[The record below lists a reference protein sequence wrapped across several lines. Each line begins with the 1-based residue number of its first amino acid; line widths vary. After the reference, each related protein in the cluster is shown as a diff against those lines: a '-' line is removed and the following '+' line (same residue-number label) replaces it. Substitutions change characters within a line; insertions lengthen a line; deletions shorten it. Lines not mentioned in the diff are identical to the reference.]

1 MSFKKVRKEMSNS
14 IENVHTTIDV
24 YKRLI
29 ERATDEMLKV
39 YSYAPR
45 DYEDLVQGGLSVGS
59 ESDLLLRQ
67 AALLEAG
74 QSTETRMIQSKTLSI
89 LDSNA
94 KGYVNAQIASIT
106 GAKLVKVTGDS
117 ISYEFKAQAHRNNDG
132 YTIHTT
138 FDATYGG
145 GDSLVFIQPYLGLI
159 REDSIDEHL
168 YSATYEAVEV
178 LLSMAHLSGIEGN
191 QIEFVKRIRDN
202 DLIPDINLNGLSD
215 EEIEESLKN
224 SGQNVQ
230 SDTMRFIKQRSGLS
244 DCEFAE
250 KIARLTGTVS
260 EFDLSQLSFHFEYDI
275 EIDEETFQS
284 YFEIAEDSDSKFDV
298 ADNDS
303 SIFTT
308 TVIAEINKLV
318 KTDLFGDIFDF
329 GINDDYTF
337 KDVVKA
343 ANGGQTDFEFDASA
357 EEITDDPDIFEQ
369 VLGRF
374 FEGYYFGRDYYY
386 KVRMSMKIDQE
397 AKTLEVSAMFVP
409 YPASGGAGVSNGDE
423 FVVYDG
429 YSQLLCDYVEDNLED
444 WEEEL
449 GRQIDYADASERA
462 RSNFE
467 DVDNFNPASTLVSTV
482 ISLEN

>member
-1 MSFKKVRKEMSNS
+1 MSNS

-29 ERATDEMLKV
+29 ERAADEMLKI

-45 DYEDLVQGGLSVGS
+45 GFEDLMQGGLSVGN
-59 ESDLLLRQ
+59 ESNLLLRQ

-89 LDSNA
+89 LTSNA
-94 KGYVNAQIASIT
+94 RGDASTHIASIV
-106 GAKLVKVTGDS
+106 GAQFIKVTGDS

-132 YTIHTT
+132 CTIHTS
-138 FDATYGG
+138 FDAKYGG
-145 GDSLVFIQPYLGLI
+145 SKRLVIPGAYRGLI
-159 REDSIDEHL
+159 REESIDEEL
-168 YSATYEAVEV
+168 YSVTVKAVEV
-178 LLSMAHLSGIEGN
+178 LLSMTHLSGIEDN

-202 DLIPDINLNGLSD
+202 DLIPDVNLNSLSD
-215 EEIEESLKN
+215 VAIEESLKN
-224 SGQNVQ
+224 LGSNVQ
-230 SDTMRFIKQRSGLS
+230 SDTMRFIMRQSGLS

-250 KIARLTGTVS
+250 KLACLTGTVS

-303 SIFTT
+303 SIFTPD
-308 TVIAEINKLV
+308 VIASINKLV

-329 GINDDYTF
+329 NISDDYAF
-337 KDVVKA
+337 KDAVKA
-343 ANGGQTDFEFDASA
+343 ASNGQTDFEFDASA

-386 KVRMSMKIDQE
+386 KVRMSMKIDKE
-397 AKTLEVSAMFVP
+397 SKTLEVSAMFVP

-429 YSQLLCDYVEDNLED
+429 YPQLLEDYVEDNIED

-449 GRQIDYADASERA
+449 GRQIDYEDANERA
-462 RSNFE
+462 RSNFD

>member
-1 MSFKKVRKEMSNS
+1 MSNA

-29 ERATDEMLKV
+29 ERAIDEMIKI

-45 DYEDLVQGGLSVGS
+45 GFEDLMQGDLSVGN
-59 ESDLLLRQ
+59 ESDMLLRQ
-67 AALLEAG
+67 AALLETG
-74 QSTETRMIQSKTLSI
+74 QSTETRLIQSKTSSI
-89 LDSNA
+89 LTSNA
-94 KGYVNAQIASIT
+94 RGDASTHIASTVGGQFI
-106 GAKLVKVTGDS
+106 KVNGDS
-117 ISYEFKAQAHRNNDG
+117 ISYEFKAQVHRNDNG
-132 YTIHTT
+132 CTIHTS
-138 FDATYGG
+138 FDAKYGG
-145 GDSLVFIQPYLGLI
+145 SKRLVIPGSYRVLI
-159 REDSIDEHL
+159 REESIDEEL
-168 YSATYEAVEV
+168 YSVTAKAVEV
-178 LLSMAHLSGIEGN
+178 LLSMTDLSKIKGN

-202 DLIPDINLNGLSD
+202 DLIPDVNLNSLSD
-215 EEIEESLKN
+215 GEIEESLKN
-224 SGQNVQ
+224 LGSNVQ

-284 YFEIAEDSDSKFDV
+284 YFEIDEDSDSKFDV
-298 ADNDS
+298 ADNNS
-303 SIFTT
+303 SIFTPD
-308 TVIAEINKLV
+308 VIASINKLV
-318 KTDLFGDIFDF
+318 KTDLFGDIFNFD
-329 GINDDYTF
+329 INDDYAF
-337 KDVVKA
+337 KDAVKA

-357 EEITDDPDIFEQ
+357 EEITDNPDIFEQ

-386 KVRMSMKIDQE
+386 KVRMSMKIDKE
-397 AKTLEVSAMFVP
+397 AKTLEVSAMFVLH
-409 YPASGGAGVSNGDE
+409 PASGGAGVSNGDE

-429 YSQLLCDYVEDNLED
+429 GTQLLDDYVEDNIGD

-449 GRQIDYADASERA
+449 GHAIDYEDANERA

-467 DVDNFNPASTLVSTV
+467 DADNFNPDSTLVSTV

>member
-1 MSFKKVRKEMSNS
+1 
-14 IENVHTTIDV
+14 
-24 YKRLI
+24 
-29 ERATDEMLKV
+29 MLKI

-45 DYEDLVQGGLSVGS
+45 EHEDLMQGDLNIGN
-59 ESDLLLRQ
+59 ESDMLLRQ
-67 AALLEAG
+67 AALLEIG
-74 QSTETRMIQSKTLSI
+74 QSTETRVIQSKTLNI
-89 LDSNA
+89 LTSNA
-94 KGYVNAQIASIT
+94 RGDVSTHIASIV
-106 GAKLVKVTGDS
+106 GAQFIKVTGDS
-117 ISYEFKAQAHRNNDG
+117 VSYEFKAQAHRNNDG
-132 YTIHTT
+132 CTIHTS
-138 FDATYGG
+138 FDAKYGG
-145 GDSLVFIQPYLGLI
+145 SKCLVIPGSYRGLI
-159 REDSIDEHL
+159 REESIDEEL
-168 YSATYEAVEV
+168 YSVTAKAVEV
-178 LLSMAHLSGIEGN
+178 LLSMTDLPKIEDN

-202 DLIPDINLNGLSD
+202 DLIPGVNLNGLSD
-215 EEIEESLKN
+215 VAIEEYLKHLG
-224 SGQNVQ
+224 SNVQ
-230 SDTMRFIKQRSGLS
+230 SDTMRFIMRQSGLS
-244 DCEFAE
+244 NCAFAE
-250 KIARLTGTVS
+250 KLAGLTGTAS

-303 SIFTT
+303 STFTP

-329 GINDDYTF
+329 DINDDYAF
-337 KDVVKA
+337 KDAVKA
-343 ANGGQTDFEFDASA
+343 ANSGQTDFEFDVSV

-374 FEGYYFGRDYYY
+374 FEGYYFGRDYHY
-386 KVRMSMKIDQE
+386 KVRMSMKIDKE

-449 GRQIDYADASERA
+449 GRQIDYEDAIERA

>member
-1 MSFKKVRKEMSNS
+1 MSNS

-45 DYEDLVQGGLSVGS
+45 GYEDLMQGGLSVGS
-59 ESDLLLRQ
+59 GSNLLLRQ

-74 QSTETRMIQSKTLSI
+74 QSTETRMIQSKTLNI

-106 GAKLVKVTGDS
+106 GAKLAKIAGDS
-117 ISYEFKAQAHRNNDG
+117 ISYEFKAQAHRNNDCC
-132 YTIHTT
+132 TIHTA
-138 FDATYGG
+138 FDATYDGG
-145 GDSLVFIQPYLGLI
+145 ESLVFIQPYLGLI

-168 YSATYEAVEV
+168 YSVTYEAVEV
-178 LLSMAHLSGIEGN
+178 LLSMTHLSGIEGN

-224 SGQNVQ
+224 PGSNVQ

-284 YFEIAEDSDSKFDV
+284 YFEIDEDSKDQFAASDT
-298 ADNDS
+298 DY
-303 SIFTT
+303 SIFTPAVT
-308 TVIAEINKLV
+308 ASINKLV

-329 GINDDYTF
+329 DISDDYAF
-337 KDVVKA
+337 KDAVKA
-343 ANGGQTDFEFDASA
+343 ASGGQTDFEFDASV

-386 KVRMSMKIDQE
+386 KAQMSMKLDKE
-397 AKTLEVSAMFVP
+397 AKTLEVGVMFAP
-409 YPASGGAGVSNGDE
+409 RPASGGASVSNGDE
-423 FVVYDG
+423 FFVHDG
-429 YSQLLCDYVEDNLED
+429 YSQLLCDYVEDNLGD

-449 GRQIDYADASERA
+449 GRQIDYEDAIERA

-482 ISLEN
+482 ISLKN

>member
-1 MSFKKVRKEMSNS
+1 MSNS
-14 IENVHTTIDV
+14 IENVHTAIDA

-29 ERATDEMLKV
+29 ERAADEMLKI

-45 DYEDLVQGGLSVGS
+45 GFEDLMQGGLSVGN
-59 ESDLLLRQ
+59 ESDMLLRQ

-89 LDSNA
+89 LTSNA
-94 KGYVNAQIASIT
+94 RGDASTHIASIV
-106 GAKLVKVTGDS
+106 GAQFIKVTGDS
-117 ISYEFKAQAHRNNDG
+117 ISYEFKAQAHRSNDG
-132 YTIHTT
+132 CTIHTS
-138 FDATYGG
+138 FDAKYGG
-145 GDSLVFIQPYLGLI
+145 SKRLVIPGSYRGLI
-159 REDSIDEHL
+159 REESIDEEL
-168 YSATYEAVEV
+168 YSVTARAVEV
-178 LLSMAHLSGIEGN
+178 LLIMTHLSGIEGN

-202 DLIPDINLNGLSD
+202 DLIPGVNLNSLSD
-215 EEIEESLKN
+215 VVIEESLKN
-224 SGQNVQ
+224 LGSNVQ
-230 SDTMRFIKQRSGLS
+230 SDTMRFIMRQSGLS

-250 KIARLTGTVS
+250 KLACLTGTVS

-284 YFEIAEDSDSKFDV
+284 YFEIAEDSDTKFDA

-303 SIFTT
+303 SIFTPD
-308 TVIAEINKLV
+308 VIASINKLV
-318 KTDLFGDIFDF
+318 KTDLFGDIFGFDVS
-329 GINDDYTF
+329 DDYAF
-337 KDVVKA
+337 KDAVKA
-343 ANGGQTDFEFDASA
+343 ASNGQTDFEFDASA

-374 FEGYYFGRDYYY
+374 FEDYYFGRDYYY
-386 KVRMSMKIDQE
+386 KVRMSMKINKE
-397 AKTLEVSAMFVP
+397 AKTLEVSAMLVP

-429 YSQLLCDYVEDNLED
+429 YPQLLEDYVEDNLED

-449 GRQIDYADASERA
+449 GRQIDYEDASERA
-462 RSNFE
+462 RSNFD

>member
-1 MSFKKVRKEMSNS
+1 MTT
-14 IENVHTTIDV
+14 IDNVHTTIDV

-29 ERATDEMLKV
+29 ESADEMLKI
-39 YSYAPR
+39 YNYAPR
-45 DYEDLVQGGLSVGS
+45 EHEDLMQGDLNIGN
-59 ESDLLLRQ
+59 ESDMLLRQ
-67 AALLEAG
+67 AALLEIG
-74 QSTETRMIQSKTLSI
+74 QSTETRVIQSKTLNI
-89 LDSNA
+89 LTSNA
-94 KGYVNAQIASIT
+94 RGDVSTHIASIV
-106 GAKLVKVTGDS
+106 GAQFIKVTGDS
-117 ISYEFKAQAHRNNDG
+117 VSYEFKAQAHRNNDG
-132 YTIHTT
+132 CTIHTS
-138 FDATYGG
+138 FDAKYGG
-145 GDSLVFIQPYLGLI
+145 SKRLVIPGSYRGLI
-159 REDSIDEHL
+159 REESIDEEL
-168 YSATYEAVEV
+168 YSVTAKAVEA
-178 LLSMAHLSGIEGN
+178 LLSMTDLPKIEDN

-202 DLIPDINLNGLSD
+202 DLIPGVNLNGLSD
-215 EEIEESLKN
+215 VAIEEYLKHLG
-224 SGQNVQ
+224 SNVQ
-230 SDTMRFIKQRSGLS
+230 SDTMRFIMRQSGLS
-244 DCEFAE
+244 NCEFAE
-250 KIARLTGTVS
+250 KLAGLTGTAS

-303 SIFTT
+303 STFTP

-329 GINDDYTF
+329 DINDDYAF
-337 KDVVKA
+337 KDAVKA
-343 ANGGQTDFEFDASA
+343 ANGGQTDFEFDANA

-374 FEGYYFGRDYYY
+374 FEGYYFDRDYHY
-386 KVRMSMKIDQE
+386 KVRMSMKIDKE
-397 AKTLEVSAMFVP
+397 ANTLEVSAMFVP

-449 GRQIDYADASERA
+449 GRQIDYEYA
-462 RSNFE
+462 RETARNEFV
-467 DVDNFNPASTLVSTV
+467 DVDSFNPASTLVSTV

>member
-1 MSFKKVRKEMSNS
+1 MTT

-24 YKRLI
+24 YKRLV
-29 ERATDEMLKV
+29 ERAADEMLKI

-45 DYEDLVQGGLSVGS
+45 EHEDIMQGDLSIGN
-59 ESDLLLRQ
+59 ESDILLRQ
-67 AALLEAG
+67 AALLEIG
-74 QSTETRMIQSKTLSI
+74 QSTETKMIQSKTSSI
-89 LDSNA
+89 LTSNA
-94 KGYVNAQIASIT
+94 RGDLSTHIASIV
-106 GAKLVKVTGDS
+106 GAQFIKVTGDS

-132 YTIHTT
+132 CTIHTS
-138 FDATYGG
+138 FDAKYGG
-145 GDSLVFIQPYLGLI
+145 SKRLVIPGSYRGLI
-159 REDSIDEHL
+159 REESIDEEL
-168 YSATYEAVEV
+168 YSVTAKAVEV
-178 LLSMAHLSGIEGN
+178 LLSMTDLSKIEGN

-202 DLIPDINLNGLSD
+202 DLIPGVNLNSLSD
-215 EEIEESLKN
+215 AAIEESLKN
-224 SGQNVQ
+224 LGSNVQ

-284 YFEIAEDSDSKFDV
+284 YFEIAEDSEAKSD
-298 ADNDS
+298 AAENDA
-303 SIFTT
+303 SIFTPD
-308 TVIAEINKLV
+308 VIASINKLV

-329 GINDDYTF
+329 DINDDYAF
-337 KDVVKA
+337 KDAVKA

-386 KVRMSMKIDQE
+386 KVRMSMEIDKE
-397 AKTLEVSAMFVP
+397 AKTLEVSAMLVP
-409 YPASGGAGVSNGDE
+409 RPASGGAGVSNDDE

-429 YSQLLCDYVEDNLED
+429 YSQLLCDYVEDNLGD

-449 GRQIDYADASERA
+449 GRQIDYEDASERA
-462 RSNFE
+462 RSNFD

-482 ISLEN
+482 ISLEA

>member
-1 MSFKKVRKEMSNS
+1 MTT

-24 YKRLI
+24 YKRLV
-29 ERATDEMLKV
+29 ERAADEMLKI

-45 DYEDLVQGGLSVGS
+45 EHEDIMQGDLSIGN
-59 ESDLLLRQ
+59 ESDILLRQ
-67 AALLEAG
+67 AALLEIG
-74 QSTETRMIQSKTLSI
+74 QSTETKMIQSKTSSI
-89 LDSNA
+89 LTSNA
-94 KGYVNAQIASIT
+94 RGDLSTHIASIV
-106 GAKLVKVTGDS
+106 GAQFIKVTGDS

-132 YTIHTT
+132 CTIHTS
-138 FDATYGG
+138 FDAKYGG
-145 GDSLVFIQPYLGLI
+145 SKRLVIPGSYRGLI
-159 REDSIDEHL
+159 REESIDEEL
-168 YSATYEAVEV
+168 YSVTAKAVEV
-178 LLSMAHLSGIEGN
+178 LLSMTDLSKIEGN

-202 DLIPDINLNGLSD
+202 DLIPGVNLNSLSD
-215 EEIEESLKN
+215 AAIEESLKN
-224 SGQNVQ
+224 LGSNVQ

-284 YFEIAEDSDSKFDV
+284 YFEIAEDSEAKSD
-298 ADNDS
+298 AAENDA
-303 SIFTT
+303 SIFTPD
-308 TVIAEINKLV
+308 VIASINKLV

-329 GINDDYTF
+329 DINDDYAF
-337 KDVVKA
+337 KDAVKA

-386 KVRMSMKIDQE
+386 KVRMSMEIDKE

-409 YPASGGAGVSNGDE
+409 RPASGGAGVSNDDE

-429 YSQLLCDYVEDNLED
+429 YSQLLCDYVEDNLGD

-449 GRQIDYADASERA
+449 GRQIDYEDASERA
-462 RSNFE
+462 RSNFD